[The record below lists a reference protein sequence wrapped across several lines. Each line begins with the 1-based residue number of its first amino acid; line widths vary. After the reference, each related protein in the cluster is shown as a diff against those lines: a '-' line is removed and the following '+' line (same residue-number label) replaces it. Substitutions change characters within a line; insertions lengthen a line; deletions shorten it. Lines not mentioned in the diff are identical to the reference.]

1 MSKAIKLETELPGPK
16 ARELLERRAKA
27 VPQGVFQVAPVFAER
42 AEGAVITDV
51 DGNHFLDFAGGIGVL
66 NAGSA
71 NPGVVRAVCEQARKF
86 THTCFHV
93 VMYEP
98 YVALAEKL
106 ASLAP
111 GDFPKKTLLVN
122 SGAEAVENAVKIA
135 RKFTG
140 RPTVV
145 TLENAFHGRTLL
157 TMTLTSKVMPY
168 KSGFGPFAPEVT
180 RIPSAYCYRCAFG
193 LSYPSCDLHCADNLE
208 RVMGLDVGPGNV
220 AAFIAEPIQGEGGFI
235 VPPDGYFERVAEICS
250 KYGILLILD
259 EIQTGFGRTGRMLA
273 VEHLNI
279 VPDMILVA
287 KSLGGG
293 LPISGVIG
301 RAEVM
306 DSVHVGGIGGTYGG
320 NPLACAAALEVISQ
334 MEEGLVARG
343 AELGERLLAACRD
356 LRNRFPVIGDVRGRG
371 AMVAMELVKDA
382 KTREPAAEETAELI
396 KECYRRGVIMIK
408 AGVLNNVIRFLMPLT
423 ITDEQLDEGLS
434 VVEEGLRAVTA

>member
-1 MSKAIKLETELPGPK
+1 MNEAIKLVTELPGPK
-16 ARELLERRAKA
+16 TRELLERRAKA

-42 AEGAVITDV
+42 AKDAVITDV
-51 DGNHFLDFAGGIGVL
+51 DGNQFLDFAGGIGVL

-71 NPGVVRAVCEQARKF
+71 NAGVVEAVCGQAQKF

-93 VMYEP
+93 VMYES
-98 YVALAEKL
+98 YVALAERL
-106 ASLAP
+106 ASLTP

-135 RKFTG
+135 RKYSG
-140 RPTVV
+140 RTTVV

-193 LSYPSCDLHCADNLE
+193 LTYPECNLHCADNLE
-208 RVMGLDVGPGNV
+208 RVLGLDVGPTDV
-220 AAFIAEPIQGEGGFI
+220 AAFIAEPVQGEGGFI
-235 VPPDGYFERVAEICS
+235 VPPEGYFERIGEICGRH
-250 KYGILLILD
+250 GILFILD
-259 EIQTGFGRTGRMLA
+259 EIQTGFGRTGKMLA
-273 VEHLNI
+273 VEHLNV

-301 RAEVM
+301 RADVM

-320 NPLACAAALEVISQ
+320 NPVACAAALEVISQ
-334 MEEGLVARG
+334 MEKGLVARG
-343 AELGERLLAACRD
+343 AELGERLLAACLD
-356 LRNRFPVIGDVRGRG
+356 LQERFPIIGDVRGLG
-371 AMVAMELVKDA
+371 AMVAMELVRDR
-382 KTREPAAEETAELI
+382 KTKEPAAEEAAQLI
-396 KECYRRGVIMIK
+396 KECYKRGVIMIK
-408 AGVLNNVIRFLMPLT
+408 AGVFNNVIRFLMPLT
-423 ITDEQLDEGLS
+423 ITDGQLDEGLS
-434 VVEEGLRAVTA
+434 VIEDGLGAVTA